1 MIELTHI
8 YKTYHMGAE
17 EVRALQ
23 DVSLKITPGEFVAIM
38 GPSGSGKST
47 LMHVL
52 GLLDRPDS
60 GEYYLGQKKLND
72 LSDDELAAIRNRLV
86 GFVFQQFH
94 LLPRMTALENAE
106 LPLVYAGKRHL
117 KEQAK
122 QRIEEVG
129 LADRMNHRPN
139 ELSGGQQQRVAIA
152 RSLVNGPLIIFAD
165 EPTGN
170 LDSKSK
176 EEIIAILKDLN
187 EKGKTII
194 MVTHENEMVVH
205 AKRVIRMFDGKV
217 ISDVKQGALPKSSA
231 ESGTPASSAAEGG
244 VPATPIGRGAIRPGI
259 AETQTDQIIEAV
271 LSKQE
276 RKARETQ
283 FLEYL
288 RQAAQAMISHKMR
301 SFLSILGILIG
312 VAAVIAMLAVGTGAK
327 ESIEKQLA
335 SLGSNLVLVMPGSSR
350 VRGVSSGAGGVTRFT
365 FQDVAAIEKLTD
377 EVKRT
382 SPTVTGRGQLV
393 YGNKNWSTQ
402 VEGDGVN
409 YAAIRSA
416 TPTLGRFF
424 TDEEVKR
431 RDKVAVLGM
440 TVVRQLFED
449 ADPIGET
456 IKINLINFKVI
467 GILPEKGATGFRDQD
482 DTVIIPVTTAMY
494 RVFGKEY
501 LDSISVEAASPD
513 AIASAQDSITKII
526 IKQHHLVTKDEQDSF
541 QLRNMADIKNTLEA
555 TTKTMS
561 LLLGAIAAISLLVG
575 GIGIM
580 NIMLVSVTERT
591 REIGLRK
598 AIGATNKDI
607 MVQFLIES
615 VLMSFL
621 GGVSGI
627 LLGGGT
633 AVLITLFAG
642 WTVRVSWSSIILATT
657 FSLAVGIVFGLWP
670 AKKASTLDPIEAL
683 RYE

>member
-1 MIELTHI
+1 MIELRHI
-8 YKTYHMGAE
+8 YKTYHMGSE

-52 GLLDRPDS
+52 GLLDRPNS
-60 GEYYLGQKKLND
+60 GEYYLGRKKLND

-94 LLPRMTALENAE
+94 LLPRMTAFENVE

-117 KEQAK
+117 KEEAK
-122 QRIEEVG
+122 RRIEEVG

-152 RSLVNGPLIIFAD
+152 RSLINDPLIIFAD

-187 EKGKTII
+187 GKGKTII
-194 MVTHENEMVVH
+194 MVTHENEMAVH

-217 ISDVKQGALPKSSA
+217 ISDEKQGAVPKPSE
-231 ESGTPASSAAEGG
+231 ESQA
-244 VPATPIGRGAIRPGI
+244 
-259 AETQTDQIIEAV
+259 DQIIDVA

-276 RKARETQ
+276 RKAREIQ

-288 RQAAQAMISHKMR
+288 QQAAQAMISHKMR

-335 SLGSNLVLVMPGSSR
+335 SLGSNLILVMPGSSKIH
-350 VRGVSSGAGGVTRFT
+350 GVSSGAGGVTRFT
-365 FQDVAAIEKLTD
+365 FQDAAAIEKLTD
-377 EVKRT
+377 EVKRI

-409 YAAIRSA
+409 YTAIRAA
-416 TPTLGRFF
+416 TPILGRFF

-440 TVVRQLFED
+440 TVVRQLFGD
-449 ADPIGET
+449 ANPIGET
-456 IKINLINFKVI
+456 VKINLSNFKVI

-494 RVFGKEY
+494 RIFGKEY
-501 LDSISVEAASPD
+501 LDSISVEAVSPHAID
-513 AIASAQDSITKII
+513 AAQDSITKII

-541 QLRNMADIKNTLEA
+541 QLRNMADIKNMLET

-621 GGVSGI
+621 GGITGI
-627 LLGGGT
+627 LLGVGT
-633 AVLITLFAG
+633 TVLITLFAG
-642 WTVRVSWSSIILATT
+642 WTVRVSLSSIILATT
-657 FSLAVGIVFGLWP
+657 FSLIVGIVFGLWP

>member
-1 MIELTHI
+1 MLELKKI
-8 YKTYHMGAE
+8 YKTYQMGAV
-17 EVRALQ
+17 EVKALE
-23 DVSLKITPGEFVAIM
+23 DISLKITSGEFVAIM

-60 GEYYLGQKKLND
+60 GDYYLGKRKINE
-72 LSDDELAAIRNRLV
+72 LSDEELAAIRNRLA

-94 LLPRMTALENAE
+94 LLPRMTALENTE

-117 KEQAK
+117 KEKAEQE
-122 QRIEEVG
+122 IEEVG

-152 RSLVNGPLIIFAD
+152 RSLVNDPLIILAD

-170 LDSKSK
+170 LDSKSQ
-176 EEIIAILKDLN
+176 EEIISILKGLN
-187 EKGKTII
+187 QKGKTVII
-194 MVTHENEMVVH
+194 VTHEKEIATC
-205 AKRVIRMFDGKV
+205 AKRVIRMLDGRI
-217 ISDVKQGALPKSSA
+217 ISDEKSGIPPKTSEENQA
-231 ESGTPASSAAEGG
+231 
-244 VPATPIGRGAIRPGI
+244 
-259 AETQTDQIIEAV
+259 DKIIDLV
-271 LSKQE
+271 LSKSE
-276 RKARETQ
+276 RKAREAK
-283 FLEYL
+283 FLDYL
-288 RQAAQAMISHKMR
+288 RQAAGAMVSHKMR

-312 VAAVIAMLAVGTGAK
+312 VAAVIAMLALGTGAK

-335 SLGSNLVLVMPGSSR
+335 SLGSNLILVMPGSSR
-350 VRGVSSGAGGVTRFT
+350 IHGVSLGAGSVTRFT
-365 FQDVAAIEKLTD
+365 FQDVASIEKLSD
-377 EVKRT
+377 EVKRV
-382 SPTVTGRGQLV
+382 SPSVNGKGQLV
-393 YGNKNWSTQ
+393 YANQNWSTQ
-402 VEGDGVN
+402 VEGVGISYPD
-409 YAAIRSA
+409 IRAA
-416 TPTLGRFF
+416 TPAVGRFF

-431 RDKVAVLGM
+431 RDKVAVLGT
-440 TVVRQLFED
+440 TVVKQLFGE

-467 GILPEKGATGFRDQD
+467 GILPAKGATGFHDQD

-501 LDSISVEAASPD
+501 IDSISVEAVSPD
-513 AIASAQDSITKII
+513 TIDAVQDAISKLI
-526 IKQHHLVTKDEQDSF
+526 IKQHHLITKDEQDSF
-541 QLRNMADIKNTLEA
+541 QIRNMADIKNALET

-598 AIGATNKDI
+598 AIGANNKDV
-607 MVQFLIES
+607 MVQFLIEA
-615 VLMSFL
+615 VLMSFI
-621 GGVSGI
+621 GGIVGI
-627 LLGGGT
+627 LLGSGIS
-633 AVLITLFAG
+633 VLITLFAG
-642 WTVRVSWSSIILATT
+642 WTVRVSWFSIILATA
-657 FSLAVGIVFGLWP
+657 FSLIVGIVFGLWP
-670 AKKASTLDPIEAL
+670 AQKASKLDPIEAL

>member
-1 MIELTHI
+1 MIRLKHI
-8 YKTYHMGAE
+8 YKTYLMGTV
-17 EVRALQ
+17 EVKALE
-23 DVSLKITPGEFVAIM
+23 DVSLEIAPGEFVAIM

-47 LMHVL
+47 LMHIL

-60 GEYYLGQKKLND
+60 GEYFFGEKKIND
-72 LSDDELAAIRNRLV
+72 LSDEELAAIRNRLV

-94 LLPRMTALENAE
+94 LLPRMTTLENAE
-106 LPLVYAGKRHL
+106 LPLVYAGKQHL
-117 KEQAK
+117 QEQAK

-129 LADRMNHRPN
+129 LLDRINHRPN

-152 RSLVNGPLIIFAD
+152 RSLVNDPLIIFAD

-176 EEIIAILKDLN
+176 EEIVSILQDLN
-187 EKGKTII
+187 KKGKTVIV
-194 MVTHENEMVVH
+194 VTHESEIAVH
-205 AKRVIRMFDGKV
+205 AKRVIRVFDGKI
-217 ISDVKQGALPKSSA
+217 ISDTKQGVVLGPVE
-231 ESGTPASSAAEGG
+231 ESQADT
-244 VPATPIGRGAIRPGI
+244 
-259 AETQTDQIIEAV
+259 IIDTV
-271 LSKQE
+271 LSKHE
-276 RKARETQ
+276 RKSRQTK

-288 RQAAQAMISHKMR
+288 HQAVGAMISHKMR

-327 ESIEKQLA
+327 ESIEKQLM
-335 SLGSNLVLVMPGSSR
+335 SLGSNLIQVMPGSAR
-350 VRGVSSGAGGVTRFT
+350 VHGVSSGAGGVTRFT
-365 FQDVAAIEKLTD
+365 FQDVTAIEALTD
-377 EVKRT
+377 EVKMVNP
-382 SPTVTGRGQLV
+382 SVSGRGQIV
-393 YGNKNWSTQ
+393 YENNNWNTQ

-409 YAAIRSA
+409 YPQMRAAI
-416 TPTLGRFF
+416 PVVGRFF
-424 TDEEVKR
+424 TEEEVRR
-431 RDKVAVLGM
+431 RDKVAVMGM
-440 TVVRQLFED
+440 TVVKQLFGD
-449 ADPIGET
+449 TDPIGET
-456 IKINLINFKVI
+456 IKINLINFKAI
-467 GILPEKGATGFRDQD
+467 GILPVKGATGFHDQD
-482 DTVIIPVTTAMY
+482 DIVIIPVTTAMY

-501 LDSISVEAASPD
+501 LDSISVEATGPGVITATE
-513 AIASAQDSITKII
+513 DSISKII

-541 QLRNMADIKNTLEA
+541 QIRNMADIKNTLEA

-580 NIMLVSVTERT
+580 NIMLVSVSERT

-621 GGVSGI
+621 GGITGV
-627 LLGGGT
+627 LLGGGSSI
-633 AVLITLFAG
+633 LISLFAG
-642 WTVRVSWSSIILATT
+642 WNVRVSLSSVILATT
-657 FSLAVGIVFGLWP
+657 FSLIVGMLFGLWP
-670 AKKASTLDPIEAL
+670 AQKASKLDPIEAL